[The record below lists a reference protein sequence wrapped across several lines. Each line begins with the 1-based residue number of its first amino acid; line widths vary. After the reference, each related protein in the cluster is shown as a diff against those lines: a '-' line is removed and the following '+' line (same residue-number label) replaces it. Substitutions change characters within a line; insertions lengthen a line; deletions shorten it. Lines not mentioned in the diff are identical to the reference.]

1 MSPVYPEDLKKLV
14 NKGLEKYFPK
24 ADQRLSAVTDAMA
37 YTLFSSGKRFRPVLT
52 LLAAEAVGADPRVAL
67 PLACAIEFI
76 HTYSLIHDDLPAI
89 DNDALRRGR
98 PTCHVKYGED
108 VAIMA
113 GDALFAEAFVL
124 VLTEQSKLIDNERL
138 VRILRELAIATGI
151 NGMVGGQVV
160 DIVSTGQTVGHST
173 LEYIHNHKTGSL
185 IVASAACGAILG
197 GADESQLKAIIGYA
211 GHLGLSFQII
221 DDILDIEGSAQT
233 IGKNAGSDIGNQK
246 ITYPGTLGV
255 NKSKEVAEATAKKA
269 VGALAGANNMYTDR
283 LVEMSDFVL
292 GRTS

>member
-1 MSPVYPEDLKKLV
+1 MSSIYPDDLKLLV
-14 NKGLEKYFPK
+14 NEGLEKYFPK
-24 ADQRLSAVTDAMA
+24 ADQRVGAVTDAMA
-37 YTLFSSGKRFRPVLT
+37 YSLFSSGKRFRPVLT
-52 LLAAEAVGADPRVAL
+52 LLAAEAVGADPEVAL

-89 DNDALRRGR
+89 DNDTLRRGR

-124 VLTEQSKLIDNERL
+124 ILTEQSKLIDSERL
-138 VRILRELAIATGI
+138 IMILRELAIATGI

-160 DIVSTGQTVGHST
+160 DIVSTGQDVGHST

-197 GADESQLKAIIGYA
+197 SADEAQLSAITGYA

-221 DDILDIEGSAQT
+221 DDILDIEGSAKT
-233 IGKNAGSDIGNQK
+233 LGKNVGSDIGNQK
-246 ITYPGTLGV
+246 NTYPGTLGV
-255 NKSKEVAEATAKKA
+255 NKSKEVAEATAEKA
-269 VGALAGANNMYTDR
+269 VGALNGANNMYTDR

>member
-14 NKGLEKYFPK
+14 NSGLEKYFPE
-24 ADQRLSAVTDAMA
+24 ADQRLSVVTDAMA
-37 YTLFSSGKRFRPVLT
+37 YTLFSSGKRFRPVLA
-52 LLAAEAVGADPRVAL
+52 LLAAEAVGADPEVAL

-89 DNDALRRGR
+89 DNDTLRRGR

-124 VLTEQSKLIDNERL
+124 ILTEQSKLIDSERL
-138 VRILRELAIATGI
+138 VRMLRELAIATGI

-197 GADESQLKAIIGYA
+197 GADEAQLKAITGYA

-221 DDILDIEGSAQT
+221 DDILDIEGSAKT
-233 IGKNAGSDIGNQK
+233 MGKNVGSDIGNQK

-269 VGALAGANNMYTDR
+269 VSALTGANMHTDR
-283 LVEMSDFVL
+283 LMEMSDFVL